1 MSCSPDPINVRYNG
15 IHFTEK
21 ISNPLSFLPFFFG
34 FDDNIYIVNC
44 SHLLR
49 HKSGSTTPLVMT
61 LLKSAFILFSV
72 ILAKK
77 TTDSGLADTQ
87 SVPPRLTPLILI

>member
-15 IHFTEK
+15 IHFTEE

-34 FDDNIYIVNC
+34 FIYIVNC

-49 HKSGSTTPLVMT
+49 HNKSGSTAPLVMA

-72 ILAKK
+72 IFAKK
-77 TTDSGLADTQ
+77 QLTVDSPTSQVCHPD
-87 SVPPRLTPLILI
+87 